1 MHVSKL
7 NISFVPLHWINKNN
21 MLLCVHVLYIHS
33 TPKDKMHYGYKRVN
47 QIEFSQQ
54 YKTGIT

>member
-21 MLLCVHVLYIHS
+21 MLASVHPFYTQRQNALWI
-33 TPKDKMHYGYKRVN
+33 
-47 QIEFSQQ
+47 
-54 YKTGIT
+54 